1 MPRLRRR
8 LMTLLRFAQVRLC
21 NPANHALERFFV
33 HICAKATRSL
43 YELRLLILSFL
54 LAFSAF
60 QHGG

>member
-1 MPRLRRR
+1 
-8 LMTLLRFAQVRLC
+8 MTLLRFAQVRLC